1 MDPLPLN
8 DQVAFDRYIDMLK
21 NLPDRLLARSIL
33 MTLIDYEIIYLS
45 LDNAERQRMDRIR
58 NHAYQEIEGE
68 DVRSIVL
75 GIMAVVSNSVREHKV
90 YIFNRIIGLFR
101 AIQ

>member
-8 DQVAFDRYIDMLK
+8 DQIAFDRYIDMLK

-33 MTLIDYEIIYLS
+33 MTLIDYEIIYLR

-58 NHAYQEIEGE
+58 DHACQEIEGE

-75 GIMAVVSNSVREHKV
+75 GIMDVVSNSVREHRV
-90 YIFNRIIGLFR
+90 YIFNRIVSLFR
-101 AIQ
+101 PIQ